1 MEVTKK
7 GEIYMKGN
15 FRSLS
20 KEDLAIYISKY
31 SFERQGD
38 TILVYSIG
46 LDGSTRVVG
55 HPWGK
60 NFTTNIRDKNG
71 EFKQHLAITPKA
83 QEMWDKEFPKE
94 NLGAVQNALNQLYLE
109 NKPATAE
116 NVKAILK

>member
-1 MEVTKK
+1 
-7 GEIYMKGN
+7 MKGN
-15 FRSLS
+15 FRAMS

-31 SFERQGD
+31 SFEKQGD

-83 QEMWDKEFPKE
+83 QEIWDKNFSSE
-94 NLGAVQNALNQLYLE
+94 NLGAVQNAINQLYLE
-109 NKPATAE
+109 GKPASVE
-116 NVKAILK
+116 NIREILK